1 MKVVIDTNVWV
12 SALIN
17 PNGTPAR
24 NINHPAAFDLLTSTV
39 IPTETCFPT
48 FHR

>member
-12 SALIN
+12 SAFIN

-24 NINHPAAFDLLTSTV
+24 IITRQRS
-39 IPTETCFPT
+39 IC
-48 FHR
+48 

>member
-17 PNGTPAR
+17 PNGTPDQAK
-24 NINHPAAFDLLTSTV
+24 FLL
-39 IPTETCFPT
+39 
-48 FHR
+48 